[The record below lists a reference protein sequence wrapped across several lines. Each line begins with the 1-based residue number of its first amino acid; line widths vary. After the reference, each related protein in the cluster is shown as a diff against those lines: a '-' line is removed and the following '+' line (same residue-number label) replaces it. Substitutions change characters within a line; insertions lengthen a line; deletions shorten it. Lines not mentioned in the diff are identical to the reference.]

1 MTNYEFKDLIMN
13 KNIIE
18 FKFIILDKEGF
29 VSSQYIDAI
38 AKKYNLEINYIDSII
53 SDNSFDIFELANST
67 LNVFKTKKLDKL
79 DVIPDNTIIVCEA
92 IDIDL
97 KKKYNDIFCEINS
110 LEKWQ
115 VQDFAYSRLEG
126 IDTKYID
133 WLLNNCGYNIY
144 RVDKEI
150 EKLELF
156 EQNERMIIFKHMVE
170 DNLYADLSDKNIFD
184 FIDAIMKRNL
194 TKLGTIY
201 EDIDY
206 IDVEPLGVVTLL
218 YNNIRKLIQVWLNS
232 NPTPED
238 TGLSSK
244 QIYAINKL
252 PRVWSQDNLID
263 IFKFL
268 TNIDHEIKTGNMP
281 MDILRDYVVVKTL
294 AR

>member
-13 KNIIE
+13 KNIVE

-29 VSSQYIDAI
+29 VSSQYVNTI
-38 AKKYNLEINYIDSII
+38 AKKYNLEINYIDNII
-53 SDNSFDIFELANST
+53 SDNSFDIFELVNST

-79 DVIPDNTIIVCEA
+79 EIIPENTIIICEA
-92 IDIDL
+92 IDTDL
-97 KKKYNDIFCEINS
+97 KKRYDDIFCEINS

-133 WLLNNCGYNIY
+133 WLLDNCGYNIY

-156 EQNERMIIFKHMVE
+156 EQNERMIIFKQMVE

-184 FIDAIMKRNL
+184 FIDAVMKRNL

-218 YNNIRKLIQVWLNS
+218 YNNVRKLIQVWLNS

-268 TNIDHEIKTGNMP
+268 TNIDYEIKTGNMP

>member
-13 KNIIE
+13 KNIVE

-29 VSSQYIDAI
+29 ISSQYVNTI
-38 AKKYNLEINYIDSII
+38 AKKYNLEINYIDNII
-53 SDNSFDIFELANST
+53 SDNSFDIFELVNST

-79 DVIPDNTIIVCEA
+79 DIIPENTIIICEA
-92 IDIDL
+92 IDTDL
-97 KKKYNDIFCEINS
+97 KKRYDDIFCEINS

-126 IDTKYID
+126 IDAKYID
-133 WLLNNCGYNIY
+133 WLLDNCGYNIY

-218 YNNIRKLIQVWLNS
+218 YNNVRKLIQVWLNS

-268 TNIDHEIKTGNMP
+268 TNIDYEIKTGNMP

-294 AR
+294 VR

>member
-13 KNIIE
+13 QNIVE

-29 VSSQYIDAI
+29 VSSQYINAI
-38 AKKYNLEINYIDSII
+38 AKKYNFEINYIDNII
-53 SDNSFDIFELANST
+53 SDNSFDIFELVNST

-156 EQNERMIIFKHMVE
+156 EQSERMIIFKQMVE

-184 FIDAIMKRNL
+184 FIDAVMKRNL
-194 TKLGTIY
+194 SKLGTIY

-218 YNNIRKLIQVWLNS
+218 YNNVKKLIQVWLNS

-268 TNIDHEIKTGNMP
+268 TDIDHEIKTGNMP